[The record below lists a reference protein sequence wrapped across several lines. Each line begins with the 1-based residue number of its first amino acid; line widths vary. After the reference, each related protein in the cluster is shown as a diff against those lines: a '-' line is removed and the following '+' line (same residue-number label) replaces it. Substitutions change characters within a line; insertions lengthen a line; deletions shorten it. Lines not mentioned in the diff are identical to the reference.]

1 MGSLNKTKPIL
12 RSKLPMLVGVNVCI
26 YIWQNGKRLGGGV
39 GRQGVGEGRKD
50 QFLSLPLP
58 KAFQSEGPAE
68 ITLTP
73 H

>member
-1 MGSLNKTKPIL
+1 MYLHMAQWKEA
-12 RSKLPMLVGVNVCI
+12 C
-26 YIWQNGKRLGGGV
+26 GGGGGM

-58 KAFQSEGPAE
+58 NAFQSEGTAE
-68 ITLTP
+68 ITLPP